1 MIAGTLD
8 IEASEKASRF
18 VRFCDA
24 FNIPILTLVDV
35 PGFLPGAQ
43 QEYNGIIRHG
53 AKLLYAFAEATV
65 PRMTVITRKAYGG
78 AYLVMNSKHL
88 RADVSFAWPTAE
100 IAVMGAEGAVE
111 IVFRKEMEA
120 APDKAARRAELIDT
134 YRSTFS
140 TPYVAAGRR
149 LVDDIIEPA
158 DTRRH
163 LAQALEYLQTKRDHR
178 PPKKHGLIP
187 L

>member
-1 MIAGTLD
+1 
-8 IEASEKASRF
+8 
-18 VRFCDA
+18 
-24 FNIPILTLVDV
+24 
-35 PGFLPGAQ
+35 
-43 QEYNGIIRHG
+43 
-53 AKLLYAFAEATV
+53 
-65 PRMTVITRKAYGG
+65 
-78 AYLVMNSKHL
+78 
-88 RADVSFAWPTAE
+88 
-100 IAVMGAEGAVE
+100 
-111 IVFRKEMEA
+111 MEA
-120 APDKAARRAELIDT
+120 AQDKAARRAELIDT